1 MANLINVFKPVIIAF
16 LTSRQVK
23 ELVCDLLDR
32 YVETTDN
39 DIDNLLAETVRKA
52 LLKTDSVE
60 Q

>member
-1 MANLINVFKPVIIAF
+1 MANLIKLFKPVIIAF

-39 DIDNLLAETVRKA
+39 DIDNLLAETVRRA
-52 LLKTDSVE
+52 LIKDDSVE
-60 Q
+60 A

>member
-39 DIDNLLAETVRKA
+39 DIDNLLAETVRRA
-52 LLKTDSVE
+52 LIKDDSVE
-60 Q
+60 A

>member
-39 DIDNLLAETVRKA
+39 DIDNLLAETVRRA

-60 Q
+60 E